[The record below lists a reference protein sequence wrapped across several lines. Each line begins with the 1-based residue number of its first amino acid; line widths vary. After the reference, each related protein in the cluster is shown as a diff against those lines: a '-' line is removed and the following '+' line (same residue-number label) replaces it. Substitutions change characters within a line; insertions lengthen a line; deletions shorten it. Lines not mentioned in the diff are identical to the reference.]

1 MCSGNVRAGCSV
13 DVSNGEV
20 EAGSVTESDDS
31 AVENLSQLIKK
42 KFAVILLK
50 LEHIFHIPAKGVDEL
65 LEELHFLLSSASAPV
80 TKHTITEICNSHNL
94 HIDQGVIEE
103 LANSV
108 CVSNP
113 VT

>member
-1 MCSGNVRAGCSV
+1 M
-13 DVSNGEV
+13 
-20 EAGSVTESDDS
+20 
-31 AVENLSQLIKK
+31 
-42 KFAVILLK
+42 LK

-80 TKHTITEICNSHNL
+80 TKHTITEIFNSHFHL
-94 HIDQGVIEE
+94 DQAVVEQ

-113 VT
+113 VAKVLGKCGRLATSYKRKQ